1 MSFVRK
7 FHVKSRLASL
17 IRQPGGMH
25 VSEALKRGEAA
36 LGEHRESC
44 LAHIDAAFARIEG
57 LIATPG
63 YDPEAVYEASA
74 DIVALCAVFTD
85 DSLASVSRSLCEL
98 IDRASDGGTL
108 DDRSVQVHLASMR
121 LLHRTGAGPEQRAAI
136 VEGLAKVVDRQSR

>member
-1 MSFVRK
+1 MSVVRK
-7 FHVKSRLASL
+7 FHVKARLATL

-25 VSEALKRGEAA
+25 VGEALKRGEAA
-36 LGEHRESC
+36 LAAQREGC
-44 LAHIDAAFARIEG
+44 LVHIDAALERIEG

-63 YDPEAVYEASA
+63 YDPEVVYEASA

-98 IDRASDGGTL
+98 IDRASEGGTL

-121 LLHRTGAGPEQRAAI
+121 LLHRTDAGPEARAAI
-136 VEGLAKVVDRQSR
+136 VDGLAKLLDRQSR